1 MTRSVIATSSFR
13 RAAGLAG
20 AGLHALKKVRA
31 TDETVRRNASV
42 HLAERLGRLRGLPQK
57 KCMPAPKA
65 DICCNVTA
73 VVKT

>member
-1 MTRSVIATSSFR
+1 MTRSVVATSSFR
-13 RAAGLAG
+13 LAAGLAG

-57 KCMPAPKA
+57 KLYAGPQSRYLL
-65 DICCNVTA
+65 
-73 VVKT
+73 